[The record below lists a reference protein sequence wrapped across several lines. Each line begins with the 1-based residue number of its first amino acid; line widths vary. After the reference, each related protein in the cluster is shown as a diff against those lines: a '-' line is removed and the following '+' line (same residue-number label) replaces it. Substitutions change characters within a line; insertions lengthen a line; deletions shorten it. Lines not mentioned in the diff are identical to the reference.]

1 MKLYVVRH
9 GQTDWNLSEKVQGR
23 TDIELNQTG
32 IEQAKQAKE
41 NLSEIDFD
49 LVISS
54 PLKRT
59 RKTAEIINEDRHM
72 PLIFDERL
80 MERGFGDV
88 EGTTPSKTGVFKGV
102 NIWNY
107 NENINYKN
115 VEPIVEMCNRVW
127 SFLDEIK
134 EKYSE
139 KNVLLVTHGG
149 TMRIINAY
157 FNGINENGLLPRI
170 EVLNCEVKEY
180 EYAENLKK

>member
-59 RKTAEIINEDRHM
+59 RKTAEIINEDKNV

-80 MERGFGDV
+80 IERGFGDV
-88 EGTTPSKTGVFKGV
+88 EGTSPRKTGVFKEV

-107 NENINYKN
+107 NENIKYNN
-115 VEPIVEMCNRVW
+115 AETVVEICNRVW
-127 SFLDEIK
+127 NLLDEIK
-134 EKYSE
+134 EEYKG

-149 TMRIINAY
+149 TIKTINAY
-157 FNGINENGLLPRI
+157 FNGFDENGVLPRVEI
-170 EVLNCEVKEY
+170 GNCGIKEY
-180 EYAENLKK
+180 EF